1 MPKTQLSPDITSN
14 LTSLSLDDLRQK
26 WSLAWGREPHS
37 RIGRT
42 MLLKSLE
49 YKILEQKVGALTS
62 EQHKRLEQIIKSY
75 KRNPN
80 CFDEN
85 VPVLKPGTRLVRNWN
100 GKRYSVLV
108 QNTGY
113 EYKDKLYNSLSQVAF
128 EITGTRWNGWVFFD
142 LKKKDPSI

>member
-1 MPKTQLSPDITSN
+1 MPKTQLNPDITSN
-14 LTSLSLDDLRQK
+14 LTSLSLNYLRQK

-49 YKILEQKVGALTS
+49 YKILEQEGGGLTP
-62 EQHKRLEQIIKSY
+62 EQRKRLEQQIKSY

-100 GKRYSVLV
+100 GKRYSVMV
-108 QNTGY
+108 QNAGY
-113 EYKDKLYNSLSQVAF
+113 KYKDKIYKSLSQVAF

-142 LKKKDPSI
+142 LKKKEASI